1 MSDITTSL
9 ADKVQDKVEDA
20 KDTGA
25 LYKSEVVGDVIFP
38 EYEMSMAR
46 WWTS

>member
-20 KDTGA
+20 KETGA
-25 LYKSEVVGDVIFP
+25 LYKSEVV
-38 EYEMSMAR
+38 MSYFSNMK
-46 WWTS
+46 

>member
-20 KDTGA
+20 KETGA
-25 LYKSEVVGDVIFP
+25 LYKTEVV
-38 EYEMSMAR
+38 M
-46 WWTS
+46 

>member
-20 KDTGA
+20 KETGA
-25 LYKSEVVGDVIFP
+25 LYKSEVVMYYFSN
-38 EYEMSMAR
+38 MK
-46 WWTS
+46 